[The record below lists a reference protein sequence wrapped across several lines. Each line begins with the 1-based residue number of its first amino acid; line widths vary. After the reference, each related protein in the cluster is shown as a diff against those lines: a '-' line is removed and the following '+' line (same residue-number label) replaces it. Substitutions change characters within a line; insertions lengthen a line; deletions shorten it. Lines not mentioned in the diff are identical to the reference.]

1 MIRLKDILFE
11 QTISKTKQLALA
23 GIDTKYIKILQ
34 SIFIPRSSQISLG
47 QFEETTKKE
56 IGLNFDAFVEKYGR
70 RAVKNRGKLKASL
83 NQLPPS
89 SEPSTKEPPTN
100 DAFNIDIKASF
111 KADSAEA
118 PGATKD
124 IQDELI
130 KYKKAKIAELT
141 KQHPGATVRVGFV
154 NYNIIATT
162 SKVPSTLYRRSGGN
176 KALAKARYDKMYA
189 SFAEAGKNAGIPG
202 YIGDPNGEAENISN
216 MELLGPVPESPNWT
230 DVESKKFKKDKNGVR
245 RNEEGEDTT
254 AEYEKLYASHRKAFI
269 QVTVQILVDFPE
281 VKGKEIPGAKNEK
294 YMFSLRPKPS
304 ISIKLPPI
312 RFGWPGR
319 GLFSTDVPKPGFCP
333 AFSEKTGKKGRG
345 KKNWGNKTNLGYQ

>member
-1 MIRLKDILFE
+1 MIKLKDILFE

-23 GIDTKYIKILQ
+23 GIDTKYPKILQ
-34 SIFIPRSSQISLG
+34 SVFIPLSSQKALG

-56 IGLNFDAFVEKYGR
+56 IGLNFDAFVEKYSK
-70 RAVKNRGKLKASL
+70 RAVKNRGKLNASL

-89 SEPSTKEPPTN
+89 NEPSKKEPPLN
-100 DAFNIDIKASF
+100 DAFNIDIKSKF
-111 KADSAEA
+111 KVDSAEA
-118 PGATKD
+118 PTATKD

-141 KQHPGATVRVGFV
+141 KQYPGATVYVGFV

-162 SKVPSTLYRRSGGN
+162 SKVPSTLYYGQGGN

-216 MELLGPVPESPNWT
+216 MQLLGPVPESPNWT
-230 DVESKKFKKDKNGVR
+230 GVERKKFKKDANGVR

-254 AEYEKLYASHRKAFI
+254 AEYEKLYASHRKAYI
-269 QVTVQILVDFPE
+269 QVTVQILIEFPE
-281 VKGKEIPGAKNEK
+281 VKGKAIPGAKNEK
-294 YMFSLRPKPS
+294 YMFSLRRKS
-304 ISIKLPPI
+304 SGTTIKLPPI
-312 RFGWPGR
+312 RFGRPGN
-319 GLFSTDVPKPGFCP
+319 GLFSTDVPKPGKCP
-333 AFSEKTGKKGRG
+333 AFMNRNKIKTRM
-345 KKNWGNKTNLGYQ
+345 GYL